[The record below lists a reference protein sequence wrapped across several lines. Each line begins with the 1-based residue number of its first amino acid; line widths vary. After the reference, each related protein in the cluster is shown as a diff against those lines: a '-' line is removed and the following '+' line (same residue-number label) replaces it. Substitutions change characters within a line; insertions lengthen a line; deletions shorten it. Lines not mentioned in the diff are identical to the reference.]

1 MKHGDTRAA
10 LDLYD
15 ENAQVAGQD
24 GPTAQARSLVLV
36 HALLRPES
44 AAHVERWEA
53 HIQPHP
59 VFLDSD
65 QQERAACGLRMKV
78 ILPFVFDDED
88 GDACDGCKR
97 EVARWARNPELW
109 WREQT
114 RWEQRTRPRGEQTE
128 NVAVW
133 RALQDRRRSAQE
145 RTREA
150 K

>member
-1 MKHGDTRAA
+1 MKHEDTRAA

-15 ENAQVAGQD
+15 ENAQAGGQPD
-24 GPTAQARSLVLV
+24 SATRVGSLVLV
-36 HALLRPES
+36 HALLRPDS
-44 AAHVERWEA
+44 AAQLQKWDEHT
-53 HIQPHP
+53 QPHP

-88 GDACDGCKR
+88 ADACEGCR
-97 EVARWARNPELW
+97 SEVARWARNPELW

-114 RWEQRTRPRGEQTE
+114 RWEQRSRPRGEQTE